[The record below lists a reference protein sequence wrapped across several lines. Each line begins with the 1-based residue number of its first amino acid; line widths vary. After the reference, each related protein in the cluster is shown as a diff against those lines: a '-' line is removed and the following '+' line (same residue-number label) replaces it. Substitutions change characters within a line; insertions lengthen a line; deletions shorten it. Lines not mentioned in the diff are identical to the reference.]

1 MRKPKGTTPGRLA
14 KIVSGRNILAGKHS
28 MRHILWGIVP
38 GSGTSFRSRE
48 EVTVFLVGKPC
59 LYQYS
64 KTIPVGT
71 VGMVLEGK
79 RTRAKRGAIP
89 YFIVLIEHSIY
100 KIDAT
105 CVQFIN
111 ENNISNC

>member
-1 MRKPKGTTPGRLA
+1 MRKPKGTSPGRLA
-14 KIVSGRNILAGKHS
+14 KIVSGKNLLAGKQPV
-28 MRHILWGIVP
+28 RHLLWNIVP
-38 GSGTSFRSRE
+38 GTGSSFRSME

-79 RTRAKRGAIP
+79 RTRAKKGAIP
-89 YFIVLIEHSIY
+89 YFIVLIEQNIY

-105 CVQFIN
+105 CVRFIDD
-111 ENNISNC
+111 NNISNC